1 MNLCKNVYCLRLS
14 FTEALVG
21 IMCKGFI
28 DEGTKGRPVL
38 KWEKQDWAEEEAT
51 LISLADLNS
60 ADFRESSGEEWCHR
74 VVPSW
79 DEEASVVLKHSLT
92 VGCLMNRA

>member
-28 DEGTKGRPVL
+28 DEGKKGRPVL

-60 ADFRESSGEEWCHR
+60 ADFRESSGGR
-74 VVPSW
+74 MMS
-79 DEEASVVLKHSLT
+79 
-92 VGCLMNRA
+92 